1 MSARVLVVTRAAT
14 SSGSMHSVT
23 GSTSQN
29 TGFAPVWTITFAVA
43 GQVSGVV
50 STSSPAPIPSATS
63 ARCIA
68 VVQDEAANACSTP
81 Q

>member
-1 MSARVLVVTRAAT
+1 MIARVRVVTRAAT
-14 SSGSMHSVT
+14 SSGSMQSVT
-23 GSTSQN
+23 GSTSQK
-29 TGFAPVWTITFAVA
+29 TGFAPVCTITFAVA

-50 STSSPAPIPSATS
+50 STSSPAPMPSATS

-68 VVQDEAANACSTP
+68 VVQDETANACSTP